1 MVTAMRA
8 MTLIVIAMLIA
19 LVTLARP
26 AEASARLEP
35 PDVTN
40 MSVPNAEA
48 TLKAWNPDVVITYKP
63 GLETLPGGTD
73 PSTVVVTS
81 AEQTNPSAEFEAPAV
96 TVSIS
101 PVIPDLVGLTLAD
114 AQRRVTAHG
123 FRGVYE
129 PTTAGLDWIV
139 TSQRPAAVGERFR
152 FNATIGMALV
162 APASAVPPTSAVAVP
177 TETDEGGS
185 TLSTPVA
192 VATAGGIGLLLL
204 LLTLL
209 GVRAARRARKIEIS
223 GTEVVEM
230 RITQSTVSGPTIVE
244 RPGEMSLSVRLESHM
259 DAGVQTVQEV
269 SQ

>member
-1 MVTAMRA
+1 MAMRA
-8 MTLIVIAMLIA
+8 VTLVVIATLVA

-26 AEASARLEP
+26 AEASARFEP
-35 PDVTN
+35 PNVTN
-40 MSVPNAEA
+40 QSVPDAEA
-48 TLKAWNPDVVITYKP
+48 TLKAWNPEVVITYKP

-81 AEQTNPSAEFEAPAV
+81 AEQTNLGVEFEPPLV

-123 FRGVYE
+123 FRGVFE
-129 PTTAGLDWIV
+129 PTIAGLDWIV

-162 APASAVPPTSAVAVP
+162 APTLPPTSAVPVP
-177 TETDEGGS
+177 TETDEGGG

-209 GVRAARRARKIEIS
+209 GVRAARRARKVEIA

-230 RITQSTVSGPTIVE
+230 RITQAPLSGPTIVE
-244 RPGEMSLSVRLESHM
+244 RPGGMSLSVRLESHM